1 MDEALLAY
9 LVIDVGMIVRRARPD
24 AFELGN
30 ANPDLRE
37 TSIVFE
43 FDIIVSH
50 PVHLLLW
57 RAVWNQGRRA
67 SISVW
72 ISTMALVRSRLLWRS
87 GHR

>member
-9 LVIDVGMIVRRARPD
+9 LVIDVGVIVRRACPD

-50 PVHLLLW
+50 PMHLLLW
-57 RAVWNQGRRA
+57 RA
-67 SISVW
+67 
-72 ISTMALVRSRLLWRS
+72 RLES
-87 GHR
+87 GAPCLDQRLDLDDGVGPG